1 MSEVEFIGR
10 VNPKPFKSMYQ
21 QFKEERDQ
29 LLADQKRFAKYGTNN
44 PKLAALLAS
53 GQVMPAADLVRIRE
67 DEAKQAAAFEEAVL
81 SEQSLSRTRIPRQKV
96 EPICAYSREPFN
108 E

>member
-10 VNPKPFKSMYQ
+10 VNPKPLKSMDQ

-44 PKLAALLAS
+44 PKLAAFLAS
-53 GQVMPAADLVRIRE
+53 GQVIPAVELVRTRE
-67 DEAKQAAAFEEAVL
+67 EEAKRSLGFEEAVQ
-81 SEQSLSRTRIPRQKV
+81 SEQALGCTRIPRQKV
-96 EPICAYSREPFN
+96 KSTPIFSREPF
-108 E
+108 